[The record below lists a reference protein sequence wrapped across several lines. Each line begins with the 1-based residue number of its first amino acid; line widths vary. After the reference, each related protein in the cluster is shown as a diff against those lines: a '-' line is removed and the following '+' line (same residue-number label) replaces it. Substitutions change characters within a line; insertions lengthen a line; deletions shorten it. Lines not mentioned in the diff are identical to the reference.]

1 MKNLIN
7 KFIEELNEIP
17 LFKKKSK
24 GLIAVSGG
32 VDSVVLLKLFS
43 KIKYK
48 YKIEIGIV
56 HLNHSYRKHQSDL
69 DEIFVKDLAKKTGYN
84 FFSTKWK
91 SSSESNWEELAR
103 KARYKYFLEIINQEN
118 YNWLATAHHLNDQVE
133 TLLMRFIQ
141 GTSYRG
147 LNGIPKSQNFLIRP
161 LINISKNEILE
172 YANKYKLKFKNDL
185 TNQNTKFLR
194 NRLRK
199 NIIPLISEIN
209 PNFLNSINSMKNNFN
224 EISNWIDL
232 NIKNFNV
239 THSKVDRYGYIHID
253 IKFLKKYPMFIQQ
266 EIIKSFFSKSINWR
280 KHIWSQL
287 KTFLLSSK
295 TGENLILD
303 NSTNI
308 LKDRNKII
316 LSKKKKIIP
325 DIVFSFNSKHSIS
338 KEIGFNIF
346 NYNKKIFKSSFTTCE
361 DKEFIDFDLIKNKSL
376 ILRPWKKGDKMIPLG
391 MKNYKKISDILI
403 DSKIN
408 NFEKK
413 NKYLL
418 TLENKVIW
426 LCGMK
431 LDDRFKIT
439 SKTKSLSEIKW
450 QNNFND

>member
-17 LFKKKSK
+17 LFKKNSK

-32 VDSVVLLKLFS
+32 VDSIVLLNLFS
-43 KIKYK
+43 KIEYK
-48 YKIEIGIV
+48 YKLEIGIV
-56 HLNHSYRKHQSDL
+56 HLNHSYRKYQSDL
-69 DEIFVKDLAKKTGYN
+69 DELFVKDLAKKLGYK
-84 FFSTKWK
+84 FFSRKWK
-91 SSSESNWEELAR
+91 SSSQSNWEELAR
-103 KARYKYFLEIINQEN
+103 NARYKYFLEIKNQEN
-118 YNWLATAHHLNDQVE
+118 YNWLVTGHHLNDQAE
-133 TLLMRFIQ
+133 TILMRFIQ
-141 GTSYRG
+141 GSSYRG

-172 YANKYKLKFKNDL
+172 YANKYKLKFKNDF
-185 TNQNTKFLR
+185 TNHNTKFLR
-194 NRLRK
+194 NKIRK
-199 NIIPLISEIN
+199 NILPLISEIN
-209 PNFLNSINSMKNNFN
+209 PSFLNSINSMKNNFN

-232 NIKNFNV
+232 NIKNFNENY
-239 THSKVDRYGYIHID
+239 TNIDKYGCIHID

-266 EIIKSFFSKSINWR
+266 EIVKSYFSKSISWR
-280 KHIWSQL
+280 KHIWIQL

-303 NSTNI
+303 NSTKI

-316 LSKKKKIIP
+316 LSKKKNIIP
-325 DIVFSFNSKHSIS
+325 DIVFSFNSECSIS
-338 KEIGFNIF
+338 KEIGLNIF
-346 NYNKKIFKSSFTTCE
+346 NYNKNTFKSSFSISE
-361 DKEFIDFDLIKNKSL
+361 NKEFIDYDLIKNKSL
-376 ILRPWKKGDKMIPLG
+376 LLRPWKKGDKMIPLG

-408 NFEKK
+408 MFEKK

-418 TLENKVIW
+418 TLENKIIW

-439 SKTKSLSEIKW
+439 SKTKSLAEIKW
-450 QNNFND
+450 ENNFND